1 MARNMHYLSMQRSY
15 VEGEGFRMK
24 KLLVVM
30 LLVMAATMAYA
41 DTAKINYVSSA
52 SGGDA
57 GPYLFTVTPVA
68 PPGDPFDTYLVCWS
82 DFNQVPHGETY
93 DIYSIGNVPVPG
105 PFLQTLDSYKEIAYL
120 ASLMLSDP
128 TSPANADIQVAV
140 WLVAGLY
147 NNDLVHTPA
156 ADAYVAEAI
165 DQVVNHGYDA
175 AGAVFYIAENSSK
188 GEGPQP
194 LVGFVPEPG
203 SLILLG
209 SGLVSVAGAIRRRL
223 SA

>member
-1 MARNMHYLSMQRSY
+1 
-15 VEGEGFRMK
+15 MK
-24 KLLVVM
+24 KFLVVM

-41 DTAKINYVSSA
+41 DTANISYISSA

-57 GPYLFTVTPVA
+57 GPYLFSVTPVA
-68 PPGDPFDTYLVCWS
+68 PPGDPFETYLVCWS

-93 DIYSIGNVPVPG
+93 NIYNIANVPVPG
-105 PFLQTLDSYKEIAYL
+105 PFDQTLAQYKEIAYL
-120 ASLMLSDP
+120 ASLMVADP
-128 TSPANADIQVAV
+128 TSSANADLQVAV

-147 NNDLVHTPA
+147 NSDLADHYA
-156 ADAYVAEAI
+156 AALVYKALAE
-165 DQVVNHGYDA
+165 DQVQNHGYDA
-175 AGAVFYIAENSSK
+175 AGAVFYIAEGSSS
-188 GEGPQP
+188 GQGPQP